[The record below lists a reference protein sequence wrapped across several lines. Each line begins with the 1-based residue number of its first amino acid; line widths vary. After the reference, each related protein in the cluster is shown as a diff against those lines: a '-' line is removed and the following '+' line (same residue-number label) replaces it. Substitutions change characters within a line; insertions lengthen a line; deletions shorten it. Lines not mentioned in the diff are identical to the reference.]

1 MAFNAVSFEVSSDM
15 SLLRRWGEAI
25 PPQRAE
31 AYKMAASSAEVTQ
44 SLDKITFFK
53 IG

>member
-1 MAFNAVSFEVSSDM
+1 MR
-15 SLLRRWGEAI
+15 LLRRWGEAI
-25 PPQRAE
+25 PPQRVE
-31 AYKMAASSAEVTQ
+31 PYKMAAPSGDGTQ